1 MNIFNIYTKMKKTI
15 LALGAIA
22 MMAACTQTKNNPFLE
37 EWDTPYGIPPFEK
50 IQLTDY
56 IPAIKAGIEEQ
67 NKELEAILNNQ
78 EAPTFENT
86 IAAYELS
93 GKTLTKTSAVLFN
106 LQETEGSDEMNK
118 VVEEATALMTEHEDN
133 ISMNKAFFGRVK
145 AVYEAEQSGLT
156 REQQMV
162 LKKLY
167 QSFTRNGVD
176 LDEAAQARL
185 KEINQK
191 IAAAQQKF
199 GTNLL
204 AENNAFKEKFGVPV
218 SSYTSEM
225 TSCEDRSRREEMF
238 KAYSSRGNNGNE
250 YDNKALCLEI
260 LKLRAERAKLLGFD
274 NFAAYQL
281 DNKMAHDPGTVDAFL
296 DKIIGPAVSK
306 AKEEIADMQK
316 VMDEDIQADKV
327 AAGSKIESWDWFYY
341 AEKVRQ
347 RKYSLDENLT
357 KPYFRMENVRDGIF
371 FAAHTLYGINVEP
384 LKDVPLY
391 NPAVEAFKVT
401 DADGSLLGIF
411 TTDYFPRASKRGG
424 AWMTNFRE
432 QYVDADGNDVRPI
445 IINVGNMTAPTE
457 TLPAL
462 FTIDEVET
470 VFHEFGHALH
480 GLLTKCHYPSV
491 SGTNVARDF
500 VETFS
505 QFNENWA
512 FQPEILAEYA
522 KHYETGEVIP
532 DSLVAKI
539 NNARKFNQGFM
550 TSELCAASILDMKW
564 HELAEEDLAKLS
576 EGDQAAN
583 VAEFEK
589 KVCKEMGLIDEIIPR
604 YRTTYF
610 NHIFNSG
617 YSAGYYSYLWAEVLD
632 KDAFEYFQQQ
642 GIYNPEVAMK
652 FRQTFLEKGGSE
664 EPMTLYL
671 SFRGAQPDPG
681 ALLRARGLT
690 E

>member
-1 MNIFNIYTKMKKTI
+1 
-15 LALGAIA
+15 
-22 MMAACTQTKNNPFLE
+22 MMAACTQNKNPFLQ
-37 EWDTPYGIPPFEK
+37 EWDTPYGIPPFDR
-50 IQLTDY
+50 IQLSDY
-56 IPAIKAGIEEQ
+56 IPAVKEGIKQQKA
-67 NKELEAILNNQ
+67 ELDAILNNQ

-93 GKTLTKTSAVLFN
+93 GDILDKVSNVLFN

-118 VVEEATALMTEHEDN
+118 IVEEATELITAHSDN
-133 ISMNKAFFGRVK
+133 ISMDKKFFERVK
-145 AVYEAEQSGLT
+145 AVYDADQSGLT

-176 LDEAAQARL
+176 LDEESQARM

-204 AENNAFKEKFGVPV
+204 AENNAFKDKFGIPV

-225 TSCEDRSRREEMF
+225 TTCEDRARREEMF

-260 LKLRAERAKLLGFD
+260 LKLRSEKARMLGFET
-274 NFAAYQL
+274 FAAYQL
-281 DNKMAHDPGTVDAFL
+281 DNKMARDPQTVEDFL
-296 DKIIGPAVSK
+296 DRIQNAANAK
-306 AKEEIADMQK
+306 ALEEVAEMQK
-316 VMDEDIQADKV
+316 ILDEDI
-327 AAGSKIESWDWFYY
+327 AAGKVEAGAKIQPWDWFYY

-347 RKYSLDENLT
+347 RKYALDENLT
-357 KPYFRMENVRDGIF
+357 KPYFVMENVRGGV
-371 FAAHTLYGINVEP
+371 FAAANKIYGINVEP
-384 LKDVPLY
+384 LDGVPVY
-391 NPAVEAFKVT
+391 NPAVDAFKVT

-411 TTDYFPRASKRGG
+411 MTDYFPRASKRGG
-424 AWMTNFRE
+424 AWMTEFRP
-432 QYVDADGNDVRPI
+432 QYIDREGNDVRPV
-445 IINVGNMTAPTE
+445 IINVGNLTAPTDS
-457 TLPAL
+457 TPGL

-470 VFHEFGHALH
+470 AFHEFGHALH
-480 GLLTKCHYPSV
+480 GLVTKCTYPSV
-491 SGTNVARDF
+491 SGTSVARDF

-512 FQPEILAEYA
+512 FQPEILELYA
-522 KHYETGEVIP
+522 KHYKTGEVIP

-539 NNARKFNQGFM
+539 NSAHKFNQGFM

-564 HELAEEDLAKLS
+564 HLLNEEDLAAMS

-583 VAEFEK
+583 VAAFED
-589 KVCKEMGLIDEIIPR
+589 KVCKEMGLPEQIIPR

-632 KDAFEYFQQQ
+632 KDAFEYFKQQ
-642 GIYNPEVAMK
+642 GIYNPEVAAS
-652 FRQTFLEKGGSE
+652 FRKNLMERGGSE
-664 EPMTLYL
+664 EPMVLYMR
-671 SFRGAQPDPG
+671 FRGAEPDPG
-681 ALLRARGLT
+681 ALLKARGL

>member
-1 MNIFNIYTKMKKTI
+1 
-15 LALGAIA
+15 

-37 EWDTPYGIPPFEK
+37 EWNTPYGIPPFEK

-56 IPAIKAGIEEQ
+56 IPAVKAGIEEQ

-78 EAPTFENT
+78 DAPTFENT
-86 IAAYELS
+86 VAAYELS
-93 GKTLTKTSAVLFN
+93 GRTLTKTTAVLFN

-133 ISMNKAFFGRVK
+133 ISMNKAFFERVK
-145 AVYEAEQSGLT
+145 AVYDADQSGLT

-176 LDEAAQARL
+176 LEEAAQARL

-204 AENNAFKEKFGVPV
+204 AENNAFKEQFGLPV

-225 TSCEDRSRREEMF
+225 TSCEDRSRRKAMF

-260 LKLRAERAKLLGFD
+260 LKLRAEKARLLGFD

-281 DNKMAHDPGTVDAFL
+281 DNKMAHDPATVDAFL
-296 DKIIGPAVSK
+296 DRIIGPAVAK
-306 AKEEIADMQK
+306 AKEEVADMQ
-316 VMDEDIQADKV
+316 VIMDEDIQAGKV
-327 AAGSKIESWDWFYY
+327 AAGSRIEPWDWFYY

-357 KPYFRMENVRDGIF
+357 KPYFRMENVRNGIF
-371 FAAHTLYGINVEP
+371 FAANKLYGISVEP

-391 NPAVEAFKVT
+391 NPDVEAFKVI

-411 TTDYFPRASKRGG
+411 STDYFPRSSKRGG

-432 QYVDADGNDVRPI
+432 QYVDAQGNDVRPI
-445 IINVGNMTAPTE
+445 VINVCNMTAPTDS
-457 TLPAL
+457 LPAL

-564 HELAEEDLAKLS
+564 HELDEEDLAKLS
-576 EGDQAAN
+576 DGDQAAN

-589 KVCKEMGLIDEIIPR
+589 KVCREMGLIDEIIPR

-642 GIYNPEVAMK
+642 GIYNPEVALK

-690 E
+690 EK

>member
-1 MNIFNIYTKMKKTI
+1 
-15 LALGAIA
+15 

-37 EWDTPYGIPPFEK
+37 EWNTPYGIPPFEK
-50 IQLTDY
+50 IRLADY

-78 EAPTFENT
+78 DAPSFENT
-86 IAAYELS
+86 VAAYELS

-106 LQETEGSDEMNK
+106 LQETDGGDEMNK
-118 VVEEATALMTEHEDN
+118 VVEEATALITEHEDN
-133 ISMNKAFFGRVK
+133 ISMNKAFFERVK
-145 AVYEAEQSGLT
+145 AVYDADQSALT

-225 TSCEDRSRREEMF
+225 TSCEDRGRREEMF

-250 YDNKALCLEI
+250 YDNKSLCLEI
-260 LKLRAERAKLLGFD
+260 LKLRAERARLLGFD

-281 DNKMAHDPGTVDAFL
+281 DDKMAHDPLTVDAFL

-316 VMDEDIQADKV
+316 VMDEDILAGKV
-327 AAGSKIESWDWFYY
+327 ASGSEIESWDWFYY
-341 AEKVRQ
+341 AEKVRA

-371 FAAHTLYGINVEP
+371 FAAHKLYGINVEP
-384 LKDVPLY
+384 LGDVPLY

-432 QYVDADGNDVRPI
+432 QYVDAEGNDVRPI

-480 GLLTKCHYPSV
+480 GLLTKCRYPSV

-564 HELAEEDLAKLS
+564 HELTEADLAKLS

-583 VAEFEK
+583 VADFEK
-589 KVCKEMGLIDEIIPR
+589 KVCREMGLIDEIIPR

-632 KDAFEYFQQQ
+632 KDAFEYFKQQ
-642 GIYNPEVAMK
+642 GIYNPEVALK

-671 SFRGAQPDPG
+671 SFRGARPDPG

>member
-1 MNIFNIYTKMKKTI
+1 MKKTI

-37 EWDTPYGIPPFEK
+37 EWNTPYGIPPFEK

-56 IPAIKAGIEEQ
+56 IPAVKAGIEEQ
-67 NKELEAILNNQ
+67 NKELEAILGNQ

-145 AVYEAEQSGLT
+145 AVYEADQSGLT

-204 AENNAFKEKFGVPV
+204 AENNAFKEKFGIPV

-250 YDNKALCLEI
+250 YDNKALCLEV
-260 LKLRAERAKLLGFD
+260 LKLRAEKARLLGFS

-281 DNKMAHDPGTVDAFL
+281 DNKMAHDPATVDAFL
-296 DKIIGPAVSK
+296 DRIIGPAVAK
-306 AKEEIADMQK
+306 AKEEVADMQ
-316 VMDEDIQADKV
+316 VIMDEDIQAGKV
-327 AAGSKIESWDWFYY
+327 AAGSRIEPWDWFYY

-357 KPYFRMENVRDGIF
+357 KPYFRMENVRNGIF
-371 FAAHTLYGINVEP
+371 FAANKLYGISVEP

-391 NPAVEAFKVT
+391 NLAVEAFKVI

-411 TTDYFPRASKRGG
+411 STDYFPRSSKRGG

-432 QYVDADGNDVRPI
+432 QYVDAQGNDVRPI
-445 IINVGNMTAPTE
+445 VINVCNMTAPTDS
-457 TLPAL
+457 LPAL

-583 VAEFEK
+583 VADFEK

>member
-1 MNIFNIYTKMKKTI
+1 MRKTL
-15 LALGAIA
+15 LAIGAIA

-37 EWDTPYGIPPFEK
+37 EWNTPYGIPPFER

-56 IPAIKAGIEEQ
+56 IPAVKAGIEEQ

-86 IAAYELS
+86 VAAYELS
-93 GKTLTKTSAVLFN
+93 GRTLTKTTAVLFN

-133 ISMNKAFFGRVK
+133 ISMNKAFFERVK
-145 AVYEAEQSGLT
+145 AVYDADQSGLT

-176 LDEAAQARL
+176 LEEAAQARL

-204 AENNAFKEKFGVPV
+204 AENNAFKEQFGLPV

-225 TSCEDRSRREEMF
+225 TSCEDRNRREAMF

-260 LKLRAERAKLLGFD
+260 LKLRAEKARLLGFD

-281 DNKMAHDPGTVDAFL
+281 DNKMAHDPATVDAFL
-296 DKIIGPAVSK
+296 DRIIGPAVAK
-306 AKEEIADMQK
+306 AKEEVADMQ
-316 VMDEDIQADKV
+316 VIMDEDIQAGKV
-327 AAGSKIESWDWFYY
+327 AAGSRIEPWDWFYY

-371 FAAHTLYGINVEP
+371 FAAHKLYGINVEP

-432 QYVDADGNDVRPI
+432 QYVDAEGNDVRPI

>member
-1 MNIFNIYTKMKKTI
+1 
-15 LALGAIA
+15 

-37 EWDTPYGIPPFEK
+37 EWNTPYGIPPFEK

-56 IPAIKAGIEEQ
+56 IPAVKAGIEEQ

-78 EAPTFENT
+78 DAPTFENT
-86 IAAYELS
+86 VAAYELS
-93 GKTLTKTSAVLFN
+93 GRTLTKTTAVLFN
-106 LQETEGSDEMNK
+106 LQETEGNDEMSK
-118 VVEEATALMTEHEDN
+118 VVEQATALMTEHEDN
-133 ISMNKAFFGRVK
+133 ISMNKAFFERVK
-145 AVYEAEQSGLT
+145 AVYDADQSGLT

-176 LDEAAQARL
+176 LEEAAQARL

-204 AENNAFKEKFGVPV
+204 AENNAFKEQFGLPV

-225 TSCEDRSRREEMF
+225 TSCEDRSRREAMF

-260 LKLRAERAKLLGFD
+260 LKLRAEKARLLGFD

-281 DNKMAHDPGTVDAFL
+281 DNKMAHDPATVDAFL
-296 DKIIGPAVSK
+296 DRIIGPAVAK
-306 AKEEIADMQK
+306 AKEEVADMQ
-316 VMDEDIQADKV
+316 VIMDEDIQAGKV
-327 AAGSKIESWDWFYY
+327 AAGSRIEPWDWFYY

-357 KPYFRMENVRDGIF
+357 KPYFRMENVRNGIF
-371 FAAHTLYGINVEP
+371 FAANKLYGISVEP

-391 NPAVEAFKVT
+391 NTAVEAFKVI

-411 TTDYFPRASKRGG
+411 STDYFPRSSKRGG

-432 QYVDADGNDVRPI
+432 QYVDAQGNDVRPI
-445 IINVGNMTAPTE
+445 VINVCNMTAPTDS
-457 TLPAL
+457 LPAL

-564 HELAEEDLAKLS
+564 HELDEEDLAKLS

-589 KVCKEMGLIDEIIPR
+589 KVCREMGLIDEIIPR

-632 KDAFEYFQQQ
+632 KDAFEYFEQQ
-642 GIYNPEVAMK
+642 GIYNPEVALK

-690 E
+690 EK

>member
-1 MNIFNIYTKMKKTI
+1 
-15 LALGAIA
+15 
-22 MMAACTQTKNNPFLE
+22 
-37 EWDTPYGIPPFEK
+37 
-50 IQLTDY
+50 
-56 IPAIKAGIEEQ
+56 
-67 NKELEAILNNQ
+67 
-78 EAPTFENT
+78 
-86 IAAYELS
+86 
-93 GKTLTKTSAVLFN
+93 
-106 LQETEGSDEMNK
+106 
-118 VVEEATALMTEHEDN
+118 MTEHEDN
-133 ISMNKAFFGRVK
+133 ISMNKAFFERVK
-145 AVYEAEQSGLT
+145 AVYDADQRGLT

-176 LDEAAQARL
+176 LEEAAQARL

-204 AENNAFKEKFGVPV
+204 AENNAFKEQFGLPV

-225 TSCEDRSRREEMF
+225 TSCEDRNRREAMF

-260 LKLRAERAKLLGFD
+260 LKLRAEKARLLGFD

-281 DNKMAHDPGTVDAFL
+281 DNKMAHDPATVDAFL
-296 DKIIGPAVSK
+296 DRIIGPAVAK
-306 AKEEIADMQK
+306 AKEEVADMQ
-316 VMDEDIQADKV
+316 VIMDEDIQAGKV
-327 AAGSKIESWDWFYY
+327 AAGSRIEPWDWFYY

-357 KPYFRMENVRDGIF
+357 KPYFRMENVRNGIF
-371 FAAHTLYGINVEP
+371 FAANKLYGISVEP

-391 NPAVEAFKVT
+391 NPAVKAFKVI

-411 TTDYFPRASKRGG
+411 STDYFPRSSKRGG

-432 QYVDADGNDVRPI
+432 QYVDAQGNDVRPI
-445 IINVGNMTAPTE
+445 VINVCNMTAPTDS
-457 TLPAL
+457 LPAL

-564 HELAEEDLAKLS
+564 HELDEEDLAKLS

-632 KDAFEYFQQQ
+632 KDAFEYFEQQ
-642 GIYNPEVAMK
+642 GIYNPEVALK

>member
-1 MNIFNIYTKMKKTI
+1 MKKTI

-37 EWDTPYGIPPFEK
+37 EWNTPYGIPPFEK

-67 NKELEAILNNQ
+67 NKELDAILNNQ

-86 IAAYELS
+86 VAAYELS

-133 ISMNKAFFGRVK
+133 ISMNKAFFERVK
-145 AVYEAEQSGLT
+145 AVHDADQSGLT

-238 KAYSSRGNNGNE
+238 KAYSTRGNNGNE

-260 LKLRAERAKLLGFD
+260 LKLRAEKAKLLGFD

-281 DNKMAHDPGTVDAFL
+281 DNKMAHDPQTVDAFL
-296 DKIIGPAVSK
+296 DRIIGPAVSK

-316 VMDEDIQADKV
+316 IMDEDIQAGKV

-341 AEKVRQ
+341 AEKVRA

-371 FAAHTLYGINVEP
+371 FAAHKLYGINVEP

-411 TTDYFPRASKRGG
+411 STDYFPRSSKRGG

-432 QYVDADGNDVRPI
+432 QYVDAEGNDVRPI

-564 HELAEEDLAKLS
+564 HELTEEDLAKLS

>member
-1 MNIFNIYTKMKKTI
+1 
-15 LALGAIA
+15 
-22 MMAACTQTKNNPFLE
+22 MMSACTQTRTNPFLE

-50 IQLTDY
+50 IQLSDY
-56 IPAIKAGIEEQ
+56 IPAVKAGIEEQ
-67 NKELEAILNNQ
+67 NKELEAIINNPK
-78 EAPTFENT
+78 APTFENT
-86 IAAYELS
+86 VAAYELS
-93 GKTLTKTSAVLFN
+93 GRTLSKTTAVLFN

-133 ISMNKAFFGRVK
+133 ISMNKDFFQRVK
-145 AVYEAEQSGLT
+145 AVNDADQSGLT

-176 LDEAAQARL
+176 LDEAAQARI

-204 AENNAFKEKFGVPV
+204 AENNAFKEKFGIPV

-281 DNKMAHDPGTVDAFL
+281 DNKMAHDPQAVDAFL
-296 DKIIGPAVSK
+296 DRIIGPAVAK

-316 VMDEDIQADKV
+316 VMDEDILAGKV

-371 FAAHTLYGINVEP
+371 FAAHKLYGVNVEP

-411 TTDYFPRASKRGG
+411 TTDYFPRSSKRGG

-432 QYVDADGNDVRPI
+432 QYVDAQGNDVRPI
-445 IINVGNMTAPTE
+445 IINVGNMTSPTDS
-457 TLPAL
+457 LPAL

-539 NNARKFNQGFM
+539 NNAGKFNQGFM

-564 HELAEEDLAKLS
+564 HELTEEDLAKLS

-583 VAEFEK
+583 VADFEK

-632 KDAFEYFQQQ
+632 KDAFEYFKQQ
-642 GIYNPEVAMK
+642 GIYNPEVALK

-690 E
+690 D